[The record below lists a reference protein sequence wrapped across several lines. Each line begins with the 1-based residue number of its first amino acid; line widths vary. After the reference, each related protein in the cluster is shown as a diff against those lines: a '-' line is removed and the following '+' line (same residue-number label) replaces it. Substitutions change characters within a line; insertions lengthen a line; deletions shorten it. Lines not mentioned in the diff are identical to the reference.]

1 MVDDII
7 HIKESG
13 PATNVTLHLTVPVTS
28 SMTLNLA
35 KSIGLDISDCSVQYS
50 ASKVNQTITVEALK
64 SSSSFS
70 RIARIIFGT
79 INSPGSPWH
88 GYKPAYCPVMLA
100 VCYTIL
106 KLVTSLLHYYTALS
120 RRIKCCTWS
129 ACLSVRPSSASDF
142 LQIGKP

>member
-88 GYKPAYCPVMLA
+88 GYTPAHCPVLLA
-100 VCYTIL
+100 FIPAVRIIT
-106 KLVTSLLHYYTALS
+106 KFAFRFDFTFF
-120 RRIKCCTWS
+120 RR
-129 ACLSVRPSSASDF
+129 
-142 LQIGKP
+142 